1 MIDKLTLFLK
11 TFTGKLLIE
20 RHQKLKRGVV
30 QFGDSELDSGRSE
43 LFEGVDDVDAA
54 EVLR

>member
-30 QFGDSELDSGRSE
+30 QFGDSELDSGRSK